1 MGNLISNIE
10 NMRIHDAS
18 SVHGIIPNA
27 SSYSVVI
34 GDPSSVYTEQ
44 KEVGLPVDLESMLVN
59 LTPNLVLRDTS
70 DADIE
75 VYNKV
80 EMDYVLG
87 T

>member
-1 MGNLISNIE
+1 MLI
-10 NMRIHDAS
+10 
-18 SVHGIIPNA
+18 
-27 SSYSVVI
+27 
-34 GDPSSVYTEQ
+34 
-44 KEVGLPVDLESMLVN
+44 N

-87 T
+87 IANSSINALRTDVGDLS